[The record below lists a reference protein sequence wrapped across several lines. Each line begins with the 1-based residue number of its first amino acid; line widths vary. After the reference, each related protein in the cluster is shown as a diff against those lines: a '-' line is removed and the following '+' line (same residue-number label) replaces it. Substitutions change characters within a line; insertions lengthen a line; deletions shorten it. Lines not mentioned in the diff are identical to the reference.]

1 IRKPLR
7 KAFAPD
13 LQRLSSE
20 PEPGRAPLP
29 EQQNGPMLARAAPSA
44 TLLIADFPSPR
55 RSAPSRPPSFAPSC
69 REIRRPKIRS
79 RLDRVDQWPERI
91 PPCAWYFV
99 PLFCDLRQRRR
110 DHVGLEIVWPLA
122 PATPDQV
129 GRGHATPRQS
139 PAAAGPPGL
148 CFGNGKLCPSPKIER
163 ESFARQIPL

>member
-1 IRKPLR
+1 
-7 KAFAPD
+7 
-13 LQRLSSE
+13 
-20 PEPGRAPLP
+20 
-29 EQQNGPMLARAAPSA
+29 MLARAAPSA
-44 TLLIADFPSPR
+44 TLLIADFLSPR

-110 DHVGLEIVWPLA
+110 NHVGLQIVWPLA

-129 GRGHATPRQS
+129 GMGHATPCRS
-139 PAAAGPPGL
+139 PAAAGPPRLGSV
-148 CFGNGKLCPSPKIER
+148 NSKLCPSPKIER
-163 ESFARQIPL
+163 ESFARQNAPAKFESLAAARRLTLSASVRPGIAPL